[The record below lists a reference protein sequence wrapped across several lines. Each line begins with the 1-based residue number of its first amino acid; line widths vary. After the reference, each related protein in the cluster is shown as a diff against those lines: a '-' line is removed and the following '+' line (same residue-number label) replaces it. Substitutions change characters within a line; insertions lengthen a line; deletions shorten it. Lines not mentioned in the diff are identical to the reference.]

1 MTKWRIYEM
10 LKRICSINY
19 AVLYRARKKD
29 LIEAIVEYIRSNG
42 K

>member
-10 LKRICSINY
+10 LKSINY

-29 LIEAIVEYIRSNG
+29 LIEAIIEYIRSNG